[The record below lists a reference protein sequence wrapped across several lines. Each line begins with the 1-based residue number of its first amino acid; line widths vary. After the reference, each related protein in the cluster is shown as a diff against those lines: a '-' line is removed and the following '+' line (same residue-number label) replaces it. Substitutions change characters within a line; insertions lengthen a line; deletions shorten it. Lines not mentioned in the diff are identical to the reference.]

1 MGTRYEQLVDE
12 RAAEKRA
19 ASEPRPFLIR
29 KCRSR
34 EVPITLFW
42 AASGWSWV
50 GDRESPIAWGDGL
63 ALSLA

>member
-12 RAAEKRA
+12 QAVEKRDGLQA
-19 ASEPRPFLIR
+19 KAVFDPQTWIARGAFYPF
-29 KCRSR
+29 S
-34 EVPITLFW
+34 

-50 GDRESPIAWGDGL
+50 GDRESPIAWGDGF